1 MRDLWE
7 MSDEEREAFEEEYY
21 SKLKRTLFSY
31 INELDNE
38 EKESTVTFDLINS
51 WEKGELVLML
61 MGLAKKEG
69 IEIL

>member
-7 MSDEEREAFEEEYY
+7 MSDEEREALVEEHY
-21 SKLKRTLFSY
+21 SKLKRTLLSY

-61 MGLAKKEG
+61 MGLVKKEG

>member
-7 MSDEEREAFEEEYY
+7 MSDEEREAFVEEYY
-21 SKLKRTLFSY
+21 SKLKKTLFSY
-31 INELDNE
+31 MNELDNE
-38 EKESTVTFDLINS
+38 EKESTITFDLINS

>member
-7 MSDEEREAFEEEYY
+7 MSDEEREAFGEEYY
-21 SKLKRTLFSY
+21 SKLKKTLLSY

-51 WEKGELVLML
+51 WGKGELVLML
-61 MGLAKKEG
+61 MGLVKKEG

>member
-7 MSDEEREAFEEEYY
+7 MSDEEREALIEEHY
-21 SKLKRTLFSY
+21 SKLKKILFSY

-38 EKESTVTFDLINS
+38 EKESIITFDLINS

>member
-7 MSDEEREAFEEEYY
+7 MSDEEREVLVEEHY

-38 EKESTVTFDLINS
+38 EKESTITFDLINS